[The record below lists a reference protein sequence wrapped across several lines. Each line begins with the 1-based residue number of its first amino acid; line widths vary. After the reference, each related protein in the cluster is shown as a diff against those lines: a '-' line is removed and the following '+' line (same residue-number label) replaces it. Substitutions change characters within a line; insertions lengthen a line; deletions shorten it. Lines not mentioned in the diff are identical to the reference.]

1 MEPAVCRIGRLPL
14 SSTTYTIFLQ
24 SLASEVGSGIGCCPR
39 EALCLANL
47 GARLPDCTEM
57 QPQTDLKDGQVV
69 RWVCRNPMKGT
80 NLSIVISTLTSV
92 TWVTNVGNL

>member
-1 MEPAVCRIGRLPL
+1 MEPAACRVGKLPL
-14 SSTTYTIFLQ
+14 PSTTHTIFPQ
-24 SLASEVGSGIGCCPR
+24 SLASEVGSGTGCCPR

-47 GARLPDCTEM
+47 GDRSPDCTEM

-80 NLSIVISTLTSV
+80 NLSVITLTSV
-92 TWVTNVGNL
+92 TWVANGGNL